1 MVVLH
6 TTLSNFYYSDI
17 LLLTFNGYSNEFEYT
32 EKGVLRRINPLSCP
46 TCNAKMNH
54 NGSNSYE
61 KMGLG
66 STRTGRYTCPC
77 CGQNCYEDRTYW
89 NNIKDQLYDKLAGI
103 CQIMRVHHVP
113 YRAMAE
119 IFSEIVPITVNK
131 DNLHTLFS
139 DSVDKA
145 VIPPVKVNKIIY
157 YDEQH
162 ISVDGISKFR
172 LTLLDDKSNRPI
184 ADEIHSQMDRDTIK
198 KFIAIAMNL
207 DPEESIFIVTDHLQI
222 YQGILEEIFGSNL
235 IHQLCLTHLSMLIV
249 KEFPKKSTFEQEYTK
264 YKLLNIFYNRNVE
277 LRYLRRM
284 VKKEIAIKQ
293 SDEEGYKLWLK
304 KEMKLFRNFVHSLEL
319 KRRREKKTLEQRP
332 YKQAKRIFNT
342 LMREKDSFGVNIQN
356 RLDLIEKRW
365 DNLTAFYFVD
375 GAPATN
381 NKLENYY
388 SKTLKKDHKKQF
400 RTDGG
405 IERHLKLHEM
415 KGAGMIDRCKNTLLD
430 KFLMFLPFLNPG

>member
-1 MVVLH
+1 
-6 TTLSNFYYSDI
+6 
-17 LLLTFNGYSNEFEYT
+17 
-32 EKGVLRRINPLSCP
+32 
-46 TCNAKMNH
+46 MNH
-54 NGSNSYE
+54 NGSNTYE
-61 KMGLG
+61 KKGLG
-66 STRTGRYTCPC
+66 SIRTGRYICPC
-77 CGQNCYEDRTYW
+77 CGQNYYEDRTYW

-103 CQIMRVHHVP
+103 CQILRVHNVP

-119 IFSEIVPITVNK
+119 VFSEIVPITVNK

-139 DSVDKA
+139 DSVDK
-145 VIPPVKVNKIIY
+145 VTIPPVKVNDVVY

-172 LTLLDDKSNRPI
+172 LTLLDDISGRPI
-184 ADEIHSQMDRDTIK
+184 ADETRNQMDRDTIK
-198 KFIAIAMNL
+198 NFIEMYL
-207 DPEESIFIVTDHLQI
+207 DPGEPIFVVTDHLLM
-222 YQGILEEIFGSNL
+222 YPGILEDIFGSNL
-235 IHQLCLTHLSMLIV
+235 THQLCLTHLSMLIV
-249 KEFPKKSTFEQEYTK
+249 KEFPKNTTFEQEHVK
-264 YKLLNIFYNRNVE
+264 YKLLNIFYNRNAE
-277 LRYLRRM
+277 LKYLRRM
-284 VKKEIAIKQ
+284 VKKEIATKQ
-293 SDEEGYKLWLK
+293 RDEKGYKLWLK

-332 YKQAKRIFNT
+332 YKQARRIFNA
-342 LMREKDSFGVNIQN
+342 LMSEKASFGMNIQD

-400 RTDGG
+400 RTDDGV
-405 IERHLKLHEM
+405 ERHLKLHEM